1 MYTCSSATT
10 VSSTADCCCHS
21 TLETLLAP
29 EPLIDKR
36 VIGRLCNHSTH
47 KINRCKSAPWHT
59 VAIAPCTSSRVRT
72 YAATKV
78 CTLMKGLV
86 KCSHHYADRCAQRCG
101 LLVEQH
107 TQHSTVPALSSS
119 ATGRAWFAA
128 TTA

>member
-1 MYTCSSATT
+1 MLLLYNITPHHVSCDGSSDGFHYVAAAARDGHRQRAS
-10 VSSTADCCCHS
+10 SSTSANPFACVEYIASVKVHRKSPCATHQFQIVPAH
-21 TLETLLAP
+21 TL
-29 EPLIDKR
+29 
-36 VIGRLCNHSTH
+36 
-47 KINRCKSAPWHT
+47 
-59 VAIAPCTSSRVRT
+59 
-72 YAATKV
+72 
-78 CTLMKGLV
+78 